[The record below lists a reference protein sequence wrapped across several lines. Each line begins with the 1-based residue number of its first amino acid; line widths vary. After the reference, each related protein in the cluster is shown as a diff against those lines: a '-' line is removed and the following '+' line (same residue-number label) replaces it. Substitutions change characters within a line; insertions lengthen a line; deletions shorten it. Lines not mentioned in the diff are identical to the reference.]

1 MAQHRAGK
9 SRLQKCHGCGKDF
22 NAKDKQTHIMEII
35 KGLRV

>member
-1 MAQHRAGK
+1 MAKHREGI

-35 KGLRV
+35 RSLRQ

>member
-1 MAQHRAGK
+1 MGKHRAGL

-35 KGLRV
+35 RSLRQ